1 MASLRHTT
9 HQRVLRHT
17 DRREV
22 ESNSHVARDSEQSRM
37 QATVTVN
44 QEDVRSLIEATN
56 SGLDSRKLAI
66 GEVRRDVR
74 KLGPSFHDGDVD
86 RIEIIPVEAYD
97 HNVGLISV
105 IACVDSGDSFE
116 WYAHILFDDAFA
128 EHPLL
133 FAERSEKANGFQR
146 PEDALR

>member
-66 GEVRRDVR
+66 GEERRDVR
-74 KLGPSFHDGDVD
+74 KLGTSFHDGAVVL
-86 RIEIIPVEAYD
+86 IVIFPVEGND
-97 HNVGLISV
+97 PIVGL
-105 IACVDSGDSFE
+105 
-116 WYAHILFDDAFA
+116 L
-128 EHPLL
+128 P
-133 FAERSEKANGFQR
+133 
-146 PEDALR
+146 